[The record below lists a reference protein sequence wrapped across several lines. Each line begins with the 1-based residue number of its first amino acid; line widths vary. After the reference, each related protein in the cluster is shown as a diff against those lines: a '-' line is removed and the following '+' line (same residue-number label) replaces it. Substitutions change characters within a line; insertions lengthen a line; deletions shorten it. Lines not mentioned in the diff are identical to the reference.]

1 MLLALRFLISF
12 VYLLSPSLGDAFFG
26 LYSLAE
32 AKGLFLYINF
42 KEVKLPLSL
51 ENPIVKLL
59 LICNQSQMKNL
70 PLVLGNQLILVSE

>member
-1 MLLALRFLISF
+1 MLLALRFLISL

-26 LYSLAE
+26 LYFLAE

-51 ENPIVKLL
+51 ESPIVKLL
-59 LICNQSQMKNL
+59 LILYSKPNEKSSS
-70 PLVLGNQLILVSE
+70 GTW

>member
-1 MLLALRFLISF
+1 MLLALRFLISL

-26 LYSLAE
+26 LYFLAE

-51 ENPIVKLL
+51 ERPYRKIIINFVIKA
-59 LICNQSQMKNL
+59 K
-70 PLVLGNQLILVSE
+70 